1 MSSPHPYPP
10 PDDQSSAAFS
20 PSSAAGTEAAAESAA
35 QPETVQTGAASAAA
49 AQAPQAR
56 ATDGAAEVPARYSRH
71 VLFKPVGENGQR
83 ALGRAR
89 VAIVGLGALGT
100 VLANHM
106 VRAGVG
112 FVRLIDRDFVEES
125 NLQRQMLYDEEDAR
139 QAQPK
144 ASAAAAKLQL
154 VNSLVGIEAHVADL
168 NPLNAEELLTGVD
181 LILDGTDNFSVRF
194 LINDVSVK
202 HGIPWLYGGAVASRG
217 VSLAILPGETP
228 CLRCLFGS
236 APAHGTTDTC
246 DTAGVIGPIIH
257 MVASYQATEAMKI
270 LIGDRQHLNRRMQQ
284 WDLWYNHYTS
294 VDVSGARK
302 ADCPACAHRSFE
314 YLDAEID
321 GETIQT
327 LCGRDSVQIHPV
339 RPADFSLEH
348 WEQRLAPLGR
358 VSRNK
363 FLLRFRPS
371 DDITLAVFPDGRVLV
386 QGVTDPVA
394 AKTLYSR
401 YIGM

>member
-1 MSSPHPYPP
+1 M
-10 PDDQSSAAFS
+10 
-20 PSSAAGTEAAAESAA
+20 
-35 QPETVQTGAASAAA
+35 
-49 AQAPQAR
+49 
-56 ATDGAAEVPARYSRH
+56 PARYSRH

-125 NLQRQMLYDEEDAR
+125 NLQRQMLYDEEDAH

-144 ASAAAAKLQL
+144 ASAAAAKLRL

-236 APAHGTTDTC
+236 APAHGTADTC